1 MVAIPSPLPRSSH
14 PGGANVRASGEY
26 RVYVKVTDLS

>member
-1 MVAIPSPLPRSSH
+1 MVAIRLPLPRSSH
-14 PGGANVRASGEY
+14 PGGANVRVSGEY